1 MAKCT
6 TILEHILNVYLLP
19 QVTRLTLY
27 DNQIGRIDAAAF
39 DGLTR

>member
-1 MAKCT
+1 MLI
-6 TILEHILNVYLLP
+6 TILTHSLNVSLLP

-27 DNQIGRIDAAAF
+27 DNQIGRIDPAAF